1 MRSQPV
7 MTLRAPSLALAVAA
21 ALLVAV
27 PGASAAQPRSLRVI
41 RSWPLQV
48 SGAGFY
54 AHERVTVT
62 VRTGHRVR
70 TARARTGPGGA
81 FTARFAR
88 VRLDVC
94 ALPFSVTA
102 RGARGDSARAPRP
115 LRDCAS

>member
-1 MRSQPV
+1 MVTFP
-7 MTLRAPSLALAVAA
+7 TCRAVLTAVVALAAVAPA
-21 ALLVAV
+21 A
-27 PGASAAQPRSLRVI
+27 PAAQPRSLRVV

-48 SGAGFY
+48 SGTGFY

-62 VRTGHRVR
+62 VRTGTRVR
-70 TARARTGPGGA
+70 SAHARTGAGGG

-102 RGARGDSARAPRP
+102 RGARGDRARALRP

>member
-1 MRSQPV
+1 MMTFRVRSV
-7 MTLRAPSLALAVAA
+7 VLAAVAA
-21 ALLVAV
+21 LVAAA
-27 PGASAAQPRSLRVI
+27 PAASAAQPRSLRVD

-48 SGAGFY
+48 SGTGFY
-54 AHERVTVT
+54 AHERVVVT
-62 VRTGHRVR
+62 VRTGTRVR
-70 TARARTGPGGA
+70 TARARTGSGGG
-81 FTARFAR
+81 FTAHFAG

>member
-1 MRSQPV
+1 
-7 MTLRAPSLALAVAA
+7 MTVRAHPIVLAAAVA
-21 ALLVAV
+21 LFVAV
-27 PGASAAQPRSLRVI
+27 PAAPAAQPHSLRVV

-62 VRTGHRVR
+62 VRTGERVR
-70 TARARTGPGGA
+70 TAHARTGAGGG
-81 FTARFAR
+81 FTARFR
-88 VRLDVC
+88 GVRLDVC

-115 LRDCAS
+115 VRDCAS

>member
-1 MRSQPV
+1 MMLVRARSLV
-7 MTLRAPSLALAVAA
+7 LAAAAALAVAA
-21 ALLVAV
+21 PV
-27 PGASAAQPRSLRVI
+27 ASAAQPRSLRVD

-48 SGAGFY
+48 SGTGFY
-54 AHERVTVT
+54 AHERVV
-62 VRTGHRVR
+62 VRGRTGTRVR
-70 TARARTGPGGA
+70 TARARTGDGGG
-81 FTARFAR
+81 FTARFAG

>member
-1 MRSQPV
+1 M
-7 MTLRAPSLALAVAA
+7 MTSRVRISTAVAA
-21 ALLVAV
+21 LGLLAAV
-27 PGASAAQPRSLRVI
+27 PAASAAQPHSVRVV

-54 AHERVTVT
+54 AHERVVVT
-62 VRTGHRVR
+62 VRTGTRVR
-70 TARARTGPGGA
+70 TAHTRTGAGGA

>member
-1 MRSQPV
+1 MSFRARSVVP
-7 MTLRAPSLALAVAA
+7 AAAA
-21 ALLVAV
+21 ALLMAV
-27 PGASAAQPRSLRVI
+27 PAAPAAQPASLRVV

-48 SGAGFY
+48 SGGGFY
-54 AHERVTVT
+54 AHERVVVT
-62 VRTGHRVR
+62 VRTGKRVR
-70 TARARTGPGGA
+70 TARARTGAGGG
-81 FTARFAR
+81 FTARFAG

>member
-1 MRSQPV
+1 MMLVRARSLV
-7 MTLRAPSLALAVAA
+7 LAAAAALAVAA
-21 ALLVAV
+21 PV
-27 PGASAAQPRSLRVI
+27 ASAAQPRSLRVD

-48 SGAGFY
+48 SGTGFY
-54 AHERVTVT
+54 AHERVVVT
-62 VRTGHRVR
+62 VRTGTRVR
-70 TARARTGPGGA
+70 TARARTGAGGG
-81 FTARFAR
+81 FTARFAG

>member
-1 MRSQPV
+1 MSRGV
-7 MTLRAPSLALAVAA
+7 DGRGGAGRGGARR
-21 ALLVAV
+21 
-27 PGASAAQPRSLRVI
+27 PGGPAAQPAIV
-41 RSWPLQV
+41 RSWPVQV

-62 VRTGHRVR
+62 VRTGTRVR
-70 TARARTGPGGA
+70 TAHARTGAGGG
-81 FTARFAR
+81 FTALFAR

-102 RGARGDSARAPRP
+102 RGARGDRARAPRP